1 MPVLFLSSVVYMP
14 VYVLVYIRM
23 YTYIL
28 YIFVYMCIFTYALLC
43 LIAIFKVESQE
54 LELELDICTYMY
66 VQHTYVYIHV
76 YLPTPSIFFV
86 HSLHYL
92 THAYIPSEAQAFVR
106 HPPNVNLYQVHQL
119 QPSTATPATRFP
131 RTHLHVPLMRRAT
144 RVLYMLS
151 SSDGQTAAKSEP
163 TGNTRSF
170 AGDTGLYGGNTGLIC
185 CLYRFES
192 ALALCML
199 MNTLGHVSI
208 RIHIC
213 ESS

>member
-1 MPVLFLSSVVYMP
+1 MYI
-14 VYVLVYIRM
+14 YVCIYTCMYLHIR
-23 YTYIL
+23 I
-28 YIFVYMCIFTYALLC
+28 YALLC
-43 LIAIFKVESQE
+43 LIAIFKVESKE

-66 VQHTYVYIHV
+66 VQHTCVYIHV

-86 HSLHYL
+86 YSLHYL
-92 THAYIPSEAQAFVR
+92 NHAYIPSEAQAFVR
-106 HPPNVNLYQVHQL
+106 HPPNVKLHQVHQL
-119 QPSTATPATRFP
+119 QPSTATPATNFP

-151 SSDGQTAAKSEP
+151 SSDDGQTVAKSEP

-170 AGDTGLYGGNTGLIC
+170 AGNLGLYGGNTGLIC

-192 ALALCML
+192 ALCML
-199 MNTLGHVSI
+199 NTLGHVSI